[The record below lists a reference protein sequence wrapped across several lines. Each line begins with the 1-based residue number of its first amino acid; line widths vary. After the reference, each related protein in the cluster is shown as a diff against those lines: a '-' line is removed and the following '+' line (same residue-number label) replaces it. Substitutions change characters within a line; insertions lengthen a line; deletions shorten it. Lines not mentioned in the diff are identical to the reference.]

1 MRKSHY
7 FSEKFDEAANGTL
20 FGRIFYT
27 FLMCEGQVRI
37 ESLFSQKL
45 NFTATGLKGVF
56 LCMFNFLIR
65 GSEVKII
72 PSFCVVAF
80 FFFCF
85 VFRMTWKD
93 LKKSPEA
100 PKRSQTY
107 VNFLRKHMLR
117 NSALLFLANDERRTV
132 VSFVLLTQC

>member
-45 NFTATGLKGVF
+45 NCTATGLKGVF

-65 GSEVKII
+65 GSELKII
-72 PSFCVVAF
+72 PSFCLVAF
-80 FFFCF
+80 FFL
-85 VFRMTWKD
+85 FRFSYD
-93 LKKSPEA
+93 LGRLEKVPRGAEKKS
-100 PKRSQTY
+100 
-107 VNFLRKHMLR
+107 NLR
-117 NSALLFLANDERRTV
+117 
-132 VSFVLLTQC
+132 